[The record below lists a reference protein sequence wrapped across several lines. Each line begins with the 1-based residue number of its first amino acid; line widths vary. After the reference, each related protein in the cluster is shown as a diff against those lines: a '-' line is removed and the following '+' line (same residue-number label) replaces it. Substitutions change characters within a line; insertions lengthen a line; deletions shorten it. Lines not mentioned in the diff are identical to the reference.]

1 MVLSYLRNIRTNA
14 RGQLLSPPLVLLS
27 LNPSLALSLS
37 TQSLS
42 FNSSSLISGPILPL
56 SLPPVELSV
65 DTEPSITQSTQ
76 ILCYSLLWRANVFF
90 KMGLWLLTV
99 KYVAHVAP
107 DSLLSELH

>member
-14 RGQLLSPPLVLLS
+14 RGQLLSPPWSFFLS
-27 LNPSLALSLS
+27 TPLSLS